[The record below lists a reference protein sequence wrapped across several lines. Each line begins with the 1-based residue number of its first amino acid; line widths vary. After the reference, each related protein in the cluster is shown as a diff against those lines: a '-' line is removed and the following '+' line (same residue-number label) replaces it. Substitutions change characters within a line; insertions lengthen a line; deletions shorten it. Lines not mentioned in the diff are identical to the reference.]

1 MEFLEKFAK
10 VAGSED
16 EDDQMSAGGDEV
28 NYLDVEFI
36 DDETNDQEQNP
47 TDYRLMSVTGDLP
60 EALLDHSNI
69 CQPRRVFWSWKYFF
83 SDNVEE
89 TEYDFDTFD
98 GFEKKIKKFEQELEI
113 FEINSKVSF
122 CFANLYATFYVL
134 LKKKEDFEFCQE
146 ENKLAEVLGQKSF
159 E

>member
-16 EDDQMSAGGDEV
+16 DDDQMSAGGDEV
-28 NYLDVEFI
+28 NYSDVEFI

-69 CQPRRVFWSWKYFF
+69 CQPRRVF
-83 SDNVEE
+83 
-89 TEYDFDTFD
+89 
-98 GFEKKIKKFEQELEI
+98 
-113 FEINSKVSF
+113 
-122 CFANLYATFYVL
+122 
-134 LKKKEDFEFCQE
+134 
-146 ENKLAEVLGQKSF
+146 
-159 E
+159 

>member
-28 NYLDVEFI
+28 NYSDIEFI
-36 DDETNDQEQNP
+36 DDETNYQEQNP

-60 EALLDHSNI
+60 EALLDHSMSANLDEYSD
-69 CQPRRVFWSWKYFF
+69 PENFF
-83 SDNVEE
+83 SDNIEE
-89 TEYDFDTFD
+89 TEHDFDTFD
-98 GFEKKIKKFEQELEI
+98 GFEKKIKKFEQELQI

-122 CFANLYATFYVL
+122 CFANLYTTFYVL

-146 ENKLAEVLGQKSF
+146 KNKLAEVLGQKFF

>member
-28 NYLDVEFI
+28 NYSDIEFI
-36 DDETNDQEQNP
+36 DDETNYQEQNP

-60 EALLDHSNI
+60 EALLDHSMSANLDEYSD
-69 CQPRRVFWSWKYFF
+69 PENFF
-83 SDNVEE
+83 SDNIEE

-98 GFEKKIKKFEQELEI
+98 GFEKKIKKFEQELQI

-122 CFANLYATFYVL
+122 CFANLYTTFYVL

-146 ENKLAEVLGQKSF
+146 KNKLAEVLGQKFF